1 MKIKSFDWIWLNWLF
16 WGRVLTASA
25 FFMFVGSMP
34 YLINLWNLTAIEA
47 GIVQTG
53 LVIGFAISLY
63 LSSYYSDF
71 INPNKILIISAVGN
85 FISAILFTYLTNS
98 FLSAFFFNSCL
109 GFFLGGIYGPSMI
122 LVSEKFAKGHKAFAM
137 GVMLG
142 GQSFG
147 YALSLAI
154 SFVFSNFYNVR
165 DGFLICSI
173 LTFFGLIS
181 FYICCKEDLRKKIQF
196 KIIRK
201 FKITSQS
208 PQNKL
213 LIKGYT
219 AHSME
224 LFGMWAWT
232 PVFLGL
238 VLIDKVNINPIFLG
252 IIIAL
257 SLHVTGIFSNMISGG
272 FADRFGSK
280 SVLVIFA
287 LVSSLF
293 SFLIGWT
300 SSWNGF
306 IILVIALFYSFFTIG
321 DSGVLTAALTQGTK
335 RNVLGRSLAFRS
347 IIGIGCSS
355 VIPGIFGLI
364 LDISNN
370 HQALSD
376 KSNWIFAF
384 SFLGLIGL
392 FASYYATK
400 LNRKMLL

>member
-1 MKIKSFDWIWLNWLF
+1 M
-16 WGRVLTASA
+16 
-25 FFMFVGSMP
+25 
-34 YLINLWNLTAIEA
+34 
-47 GIVQTG
+47 
-53 LVIGFAISLY
+53 
-63 LSSYYSDF
+63 
-71 INPNKILIISAVGN
+71 
-85 FISAILFTYLTNS
+85 
-98 FLSAFFFNSCL
+98 
-109 GFFLGGIYGPSMI
+109 
-122 LVSEKFAKGHKAFAM
+122 
-137 GVMLG
+137 
-142 GQSFG
+142 
-147 YALSLAI
+147 
-154 SFVFSNFYNVR
+154 
-165 DGFLICSI
+165 
-173 LTFFGLIS
+173 
-181 FYICCKEDLRKKIQF
+181 RKKIQF

-232 PVFLGL
+232 PVFLGFA
-238 VLIDKVNINPIFLG
+238 LIDKININPIFLG

-280 SVLVIFA
+280 SVLIIFA

-306 IILVIALFYSFFTIG
+306 IILFIALFYSFFTIG

-347 IIGIGCSS
+347 IIGIGFSS
-355 VIPGIFGLI
+355 IIPGIFGLI